1 MTAAYLLAN
10 LPRLMREAEEAREA
24 VLYGGGHGEAV
35 IFAGGRSGGHGDPTA
50 RRALL
55 LLDLA
60 EREHLLRKVFDFCCA
75 LSDEEKQVV
84 VTKWRMPWLGWNSR
98 SKLWNPSKMRT
109 WLDIAARLENY
120 LQAQNP
126 SAGGADGWNSACAGG
141 PLAGFQE

>member
-50 RRALL
+50 KRALL

-60 EREHLLRKVFDFCCA
+60 ERERLFREVLGFCCA
-75 LSDEEKQVV
+75 LTDEEKRVV

-109 WLDIAARLENY
+109 WLEIVTRLESY
-120 LQAQNP
+120 LQARNR
-126 SAGGADGWNSACAGG
+126 SAGGAGGWNSASAVG
-141 PLAGFQE
+141 PRAGFQE